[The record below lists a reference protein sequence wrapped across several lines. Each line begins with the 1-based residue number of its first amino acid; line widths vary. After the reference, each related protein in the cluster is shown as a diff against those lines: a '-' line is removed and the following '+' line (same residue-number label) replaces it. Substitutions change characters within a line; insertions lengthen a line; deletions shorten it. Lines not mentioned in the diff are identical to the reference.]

1 MKRYIKDGIIKTRNN
16 IVLRVTK
23 EINDKESN
31 LNALTVLYV
40 EAF

>member
-1 MKRYIKDGIIKTRNN
+1 MKQYIKYGVIKSRNN
-16 IVLRVTK
+16 IVLRVTN
-23 EINDKESN
+23 EMNDKESN

>member
-1 MKRYIKDGIIKTRNN
+1 MKQYIKYGVIKSRNN

-23 EINDKESN
+23 EMNDKESN